1 MANGDVR
8 FDSESIKNID
18 DILIYGGESLKEC
31 KEKME
36 NFRSFCRKKNLKLN
50 KSKFMISEEVE
61 CGRAI
66 VSADTVKGENVG
78 NILPKNG
85 RITNKT

>member
-1 MANGDVR
+1 MR

-50 KSKFMISEEVE
+50 KRKFMISEEVE
-61 CGRAI
+61 CGSRAI